1 MDSGLSAERKTTP
14 GRRLGLGVAVL
25 VALVALVVLTDVD
38 PAAILAQLT
47 TADPRYLVLALVA
60 SLVAQLAWA
69 AVTGLFLRTLDGNIP
84 SDRVGVGYLAGTF
97 AKQVLPFGHAGGV
110 PLLAYV
116 FSSDLKLDYRET
128 FAAVTASEL
137 VIFCSSLVVA
147 AVGFCWYLLTTPAAA
162 GSPGLLAVSAVALV
176 GLVAGVARYG
186 RQTLTET
193 AQGLATLGRL
203 TLGRLVPSVRGRL
216 TPEAV
221 ERGVSGF
228 FETFDR
234 ATADRSVVA
243 RAAVIGLVGWVLFT
257 LPLYFGFL
265 AVGHSM
271 PLALSLV
278 LVPAGGLATLLP
290 TPGGLGGTE
299 VGTAAALVVLTGA
312 TVDVAA
318 AAVLLYRVA
327 SYWFVVLVGGASS
340 LYLSVG
346 FADLR
351 PAGK

>member
-1 MDSGLSAERKTTP
+1 MTDSPVEPKTST
-14 GRRLGLGVAVL
+14 GRRVGLGVVVL
-25 VALVALVVLTDVD
+25 AALVGLVVVADVQLD
-38 PAAILAQLT
+38 AILGQLSA
-47 TADPRYLVLALVA
+47 ADPRYLALALVA

-69 AVTGLFLRTLDGNIP
+69 AVSWLFLRTLDEDV
-84 SDRVGVGYLAGTF
+84 SSERVGFGYLAGTF

-116 FSSDLKLDYRET
+116 FSSDLKLDYRQT

-147 AVGFCWYLLTTPAAA
+147 AVGFGWYLLTTPVGSGLGGVVAVGTA
-162 GSPGLLAVSAVALV
+162 GLVV
-176 GLVAGVARYG
+176 GLVGVARYG
-186 RQTLTET
+186 RGTLSRT
-193 AQGLATLGRL
+193 ARLLAAVGRV
-203 TLGRLVPSVRGRL
+203 TLGRLVPSVRPRL
-216 TPEAV
+216 AADAV
-221 ERGVSGF
+221 DRGVAGF

-243 RAAVIGLVGWVLFT
+243 RAAVIALVGWVLFT

-265 AVGHSM
+265 AVGYSM
-271 PLALSLV
+271 PLALSLL

-299 VGTAAALVVLTGA
+299 VGTAAVLVVLTGA
-312 TVDVAA
+312 TVDVVA
-318 AAVLLYRVA
+318 AAVLLYRLA
-327 SYWFVVLVGGASS
+327 SYWFVVAVGGASS

-346 FADLR
+346 LTDLR
-351 PAGK
+351 PSGK